1 MCVFA
6 TQQPFHSWTI
16 RAARKFQFDMFG
28 RCLVAVFQSWSQSGN
43 RFFPSGTSQ
52 TTNKH
57 YRPTERF
64 KLKQFEPY
72 NIVFGGKFMNMW
84 AVGPL
89 KSWVQSKELWVYS
102 TYSLLSGEPSFPI
115 TWSIPGLGCS
125 GCRVFLTLFSGSFQR
140 SIFGKMITSDQRS
153 SMVSIFG
160 KMIPDRKIENLVVK

>member
-1 MCVFA
+1 MEVLYHIRPYFVGIFPYIGLTYGRYLQFRNLKSPVKYIYIINMMCVFA

-72 NIVFGGKFMNMW
+72 NIVFGGKFCGLW
-84 AVGPL
+84 APFEVLGT
-89 KSWVQSKELWVYS
+89 KQGTINGYTYS

-115 TWSIPGLGCS
+115 TWFPGLGCS
-125 GCRVFLTLFSGSFQR
+125 GCRV
-140 SIFGKMITSDQRS
+140 
-153 SMVSIFG
+153 
-160 KMIPDRKIENLVVK
+160 